1 MKKAFSLIISL
12 LIATSFVL
20 TSCNNDIDSESELP
34 SFAESSVAI
43 EEPSTPNEN
52 ESSEVFMIPDENA
65 KKIWQD
71 SFADADAGINGADD
85 VYNLTVYNNGEATT
99 DFDVEPASGDVK
111 YVFGGKENTRIINYA
126 DGYMLSFPGAEIE
139 TNLKLA
145 ELRVQYKNET
155 SILTLSKE
163 TSNPYG
169 NTENGWNIYLTEWL
183 NRFIDNVDF
192 LAANSINRTRQAA
205 TYEDFLPGYTVM
217 FYDMFIR
224 LSKQI
229 ERPYYNI
236 AIVRE
241 NGVYDKFWLFVM
253 KSTEKSEDAFDR
265 IVKSFKKIEPQ
276 GKAVNLQE
284 QYNLTVPEYWNEE
297 TKAYFEK
304 LCNQDTCD
312 WGIFVRS
319 MPSEKSSSTKSEGA
333 TLESETERLSTLMDY
348 DFDIMPT
355 YMHIGWSNELHYF
368 PTTLANTYAG
378 GNGFNGKPVLQ
389 FTYQFTTLNN
399 SNLDGFSPMFN
410 IIRGNYDKHFR
421 TLAQDI
427 KAYGKPVLFRL
438 CNEMNTDWT
447 SYCGMITLC
456 DPDIFVMA
464 WERLY
469 NIFLEEGVD
478 NCIWIFNPIAKSTP
492 YSSWGEALCYMPDE
506 KYVQAL
512 GLTYYEM
519 GNGTSVES
527 FKSMYTYEY
536 DTFDSYYD
544 KFPWI
549 ISEFA
554 CGSGGERLYDW
565 GIGGYKNTV
574 LRRNAALQAKWV
586 KEMFDCFE
594 KSNESGY
601 EFAKKIK
608 GAVWF
613 SVNDYAS
620 IDGSTYI
627 INNLRIDSE
636 LTDTIESFKDG
647 LARTHK

>member
-1 MKKAFSLIISL
+1 MKKALSLIISL
-12 LIATSFVL
+12 LIAASFVL
-20 TSCNNDIDSESELP
+20 TSCNNDIGSESESP
-34 SFAESSVAI
+34 SFAESNTSV
-43 EEPSTPNEN
+43 EEPSTPVED
-52 ESSEVFMIPDENA
+52 ESSEVVMTPDENA
-65 KKIWQD
+65 KIIWQD

-85 VYNLTVYNNGEATT
+85 VYNLTVYNKGEATT
-99 DFDVEPASGDVK
+99 DFDIEPASGDVK
-111 YVFGGKENTRIINYA
+111 YTFGGKENTRIVNYA
-126 DGYMLSFPGAEIE
+126 DGYMLSFPGANIE

-145 ELRVQYKNET
+145 ELRVQYKNGNN
-155 SILTLSKE
+155 ILTLSKE

-169 NTENGWNIYLTEWL
+169 NTESGWNTYLTEWL
-183 NRFIDNVDF
+183 NRFIDNADF

-205 TYEDFLPGYTVM
+205 TYDDFLPGYTVM

-253 KSTEKSEDAFDR
+253 KSTEKSEDVFDR
-265 IVKSFKKIEPQ
+265 IVKSFKEIEPQ
-276 GKAVNLQE
+276 GKAVNSQG

-304 LCNQDTCD
+304 LSNQNTCD
-312 WGIFVRS
+312 WGMFVRS
-319 MPSEKSSSTKSEGA
+319 MPSEKSSNIKSEGDI
-333 TLESETERLSTLMDY
+333 LEAETERLSTSMNY

-421 TLAQDI
+421 KLAQDI
-427 KAYGKPVLFRL
+427 KAYAKPVLFRL

-527 FKSMYTYEY
+527 FKDMYSYEY
-536 DTFDSYYD
+536 NIFDPYYD
-544 KFPWI
+544 AFPWI

-565 GIGGYKNTV
+565 GIGGYKNTT
-574 LRRNAALQAKWV
+574 LRRNAKLQAKWV

-594 KSNESGY
+594 KSDQPGY

-613 SVNDYAS
+613 CVNDYAS
-620 IDGSTYI
+620 IDGNSYI
-627 INNLRIDSE
+627 INNLRIDPE

-647 LARTHK
+647 LSRTHK

>member
-1 MKKAFSLIISL
+1 MKKALSLIISL
-12 LIATSFVL
+12 LIAASFVL
-20 TSCNNDIDSESELP
+20 TSCNNDIDSESGSP
-34 SFAESSVAI
+34 SFEESNTSV
-43 EEPSTPNEN
+43 EEASTPVED
-52 ESSEVFMIPDENA
+52 ESSEVVMTPDENA

-71 SFADADAGINGADD
+71 SFADANAGINGADD
-85 VYNLTVYNNGEATT
+85 VYNLTVYNKGEVTT
-99 DFDVEPASGDVK
+99 DLDTEPASGDVK
-111 YVFGGKENTRIINYA
+111 YVFGGKANTRIINYA

-145 ELRVQYKNET
+145 ELRVQYKNEN

-169 NTENGWNIYLTEWL
+169 NTENGWNTYLTEWL
-183 NRFIDNVDF
+183 NRFIDNADF
-192 LAANSINRTRQAA
+192 LAANSINRTRKAA

-241 NGVYDKFWLFVM
+241 NGVYNKFWLFVM

-265 IVKSFKKIEPQ
+265 IVKSFKEIEPQ
-276 GKAVNLQE
+276 GKAVNSQG
-284 QYNLTVPEYWNEE
+284 QYNLTVPEYWNDE

-304 LCNQDTCD
+304 LCNQNTCD
-312 WGIFVRS
+312 WGMFVRS
-319 MPSEKSSSTKSEGA
+319 MPSEKSSSIKSEGA
-333 TLESETERLSTLMDY
+333 ILEAETERLSTAMNY

-355 YMHIGWSNELHYF
+355 YMHIGWGNELHYF
-368 PTTLANTYAG
+368 PMTLANTYAG

-399 SNLDGFSPMFN
+399 GNLDGFSPMFN
-410 IIRGNYDKHFR
+410 IIRGNYDRHFR
-421 TLAQDI
+421 KLAQDV

-506 KYVQAL
+506 KCVQAL

-527 FKSMYTYEY
+527 FKDMYSYGY
-536 DTFDSYYD
+536 NTFDPYYD
-544 KFPWI
+544 AFPWI

-574 LRRNAALQAKWV
+574 LRRNAKLQAKWV

-594 KSNESGY
+594 KSDKPGY

-613 SVNDYAS
+613 CVNDYAS
-620 IDGSTYI
+620 IDGNTYI
-627 INNLRIDSE
+627 INNLRIDPE
-636 LTDTIESFKDG
+636 LTDTIECFRDG
-647 LARTHK
+647 LARTHQ